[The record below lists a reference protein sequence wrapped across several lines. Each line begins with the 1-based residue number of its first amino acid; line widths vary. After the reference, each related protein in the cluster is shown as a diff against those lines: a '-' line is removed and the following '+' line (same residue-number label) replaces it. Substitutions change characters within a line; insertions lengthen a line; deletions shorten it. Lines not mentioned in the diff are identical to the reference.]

1 MTNQRVRTRFG
12 ELLEGYRKRAG
23 LSQTE
28 FARRMREGGYP
39 HYEQRTHSHLIY
51 NPNVR
56 VYPSFFQL
64 AVNVLGLSLAEQQAM
79 LQAWLSL
86 ADEGIPAG
94 HLEEESFGG
103 SEG

>member
-1 MTNQRVRTRFG
+1 MPGCWENPWPPTSSNRVPCPAYIFIHH
-12 ELLEGYRKRAG
+12 
-23 LSQTE
+23 
-28 FARRMREGGYP
+28 
-39 HYEQRTHSHLIY
+39 HYEQRTHSYLIY

-64 AVNVLGLSLAEQQAM
+64 AVNVLDLSLAEQQAL

-86 ADEGIPAG
+86 ADEGIRTD